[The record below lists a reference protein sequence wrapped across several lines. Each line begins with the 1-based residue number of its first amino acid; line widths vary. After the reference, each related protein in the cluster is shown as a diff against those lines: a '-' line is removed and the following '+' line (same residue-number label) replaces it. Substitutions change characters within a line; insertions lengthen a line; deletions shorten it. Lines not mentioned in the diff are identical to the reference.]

1 MNTNDVNHPPVVNPP
16 HNAGAVPPVE
26 TAQVGVRPVENE
38 KILGKPVFW
47 INSGPLNIKS
57 GFGHKRLCDYLTVTA
72 GTACAYGCEYC
83 YAESTTTN
91 QQAVRDILT
100 QNGKQFNEVVIR
112 RNNAVQHLVQD
123 LTRNKKKNENI
134 QTAEELLTPELI
146 ETWGLKDQWSLQ
158 DRVAKYR
165 GPEWEGKVIYAS
177 PLVDVAPTKELASE
191 TVEMCDAILRLT
203 PFHIRLLSK
212 SPILEDVA
220 KQLAARF
227 PDPQLGAK
235 ARVIFGL
242 STGTL
247 DDKVA
252 AAIERHAPSPS
263 ARIKALHRLQDNGF
277 RTYGMLCPI
286 LPQKDAAAYK
296 QFAQAAMKA
305 IRADKCEE
313 IWAEAVNFR
322 AGGKEPAKNPDD
334 QRQRDSFEA
343 TLQALV
349 TGGFQEEADMFE
361 LVATDSQAW
370 EQYTRTLFEALVEA
384 VPQQTI
390 PNLILGPKV
399 KAERPNKLWWLQY
412 PQNYAS
418 ITDYWVNQEVN
429 GAVLLGA
436 VVTRYRKPKKQ
447 KIAVAAAPQLNA
459 EAAG

>member
-1 MNTNDVNHPPVVNPP
+1 
-16 HNAGAVPPVE
+16 
-26 TAQVGVRPVENE
+26 
-38 KILGKPVFW
+38 
-47 INSGPLNIKS
+47 
-57 GFGHKRLCDYLTVTA
+57 
-72 GTACAYGCEYC
+72 
-83 YAESTTTN
+83 
-91 QQAVRDILT
+91 
-100 QNGKQFNEVVIR
+100 
-112 RNNAVQHLVQD
+112 
-123 LTRNKKKNENI
+123 
-134 QTAEELLTPELI
+134 
-146 ETWGLKDQWSLQ
+146 
-158 DRVAKYR
+158 
-165 GPEWEGKVIYAS
+165 
-177 PLVDVAPTKELASE
+177 
-191 TVEMCDAILRLT
+191 
-203 PFHIRLLSK
+203 
-212 SPILEDVA
+212 
-220 KQLAARF
+220 
-227 PDPQLGAK
+227 
-235 ARVIFGL
+235 
-242 STGTL
+242 
-247 DDKVA
+247 
-252 AAIERHAPSPS
+252 
-263 ARIKALHRLQDNGF
+263 
-277 RTYGMLCPI
+277 MLCPI

-399 KAERPNKLWWLQY
+399 KAERPNKLWWLQS